1 MPGAQIISREWDEID
16 RSTSLTGLGTHSGGQ
31 LLLTPLRGLS
41 SFKATFTVM
50 FKEEFRKNVEFAK
63 ARQMVLFPML
73 LALVTLSLIHI

>member
-1 MPGAQIISREWDEID
+1 MGRD
-16 RSTSLTGLGTHSGGQ
+16 RPFHLSGWIRYSLGGQ

-41 SFKATFTVM
+41 SFRATFTVM

-73 LALVTLSLIHI
+73 LALVTMVSQLDYNF

>member
-1 MPGAQIISREWDEID
+1 MPGAQITSRDWDDID
-16 RSTSLTGLGTHSGGQ
+16 RSNTLTGLGTHSGGQ

-41 SFKATFTVM
+41 SFRATFEVM

-73 LALVTLSLIHI
+73 LALSLIHI